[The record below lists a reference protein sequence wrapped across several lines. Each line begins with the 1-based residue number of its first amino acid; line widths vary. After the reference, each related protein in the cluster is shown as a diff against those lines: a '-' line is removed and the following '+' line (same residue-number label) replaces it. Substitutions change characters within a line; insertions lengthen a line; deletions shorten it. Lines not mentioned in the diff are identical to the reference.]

1 MQHLRPYPRS
11 IQSESAFEQDSL
23 VIAMYSK
30 TLEVLHIYSPLE
42 SPELIL
48 AGRFCPGE
56 EWNSRDVTNKD

>member
-56 EWNSRDVTNKD
+56 E